1 MGEEKLVCRGS
12 GIMHKNNGFT
22 LIELIIVIVVLGIL
36 AVTAAPK
43 FLNIQK
49 DAEIGALQG
58 LKSALLSSGNI
69 VYAKALVEGAQDSPD
84 ETLPSGVR
92 VRYGY
97 PYATQ
102 TNLKQVV
109 DFTENDWK
117 VTGSAPEVTFTLES
131 QTSGLSNAEI
141 AANGICRLTY
151 RHPNR
156 GEKPTLTISDCN
168 T

>member
-1 MGEEKLVCRGS
+1 MN
-12 GIMHKNNGFT
+12 KNKGFT

-58 LKSALLSSGNI
+58 LKAALLSSSNI

-84 ETLPSGVR
+84 ETLPSGIR

-117 VTGSAPEVTFTLES
+117 ITGSAPEVS
-131 QTSGLSNAEI
+131 PQI
-141 AANGICRLTY
+141 I
-151 RHPNR
+151 
-156 GEKPTLTISDCN
+156 
-168 T
+168 

>member
-1 MGEEKLVCRGS
+1 MN
-12 GIMHKNNGFT
+12 KNKGFT

-49 DAEIGALQG
+49 DAEIGTLQG
-58 LKSALLSSGNI
+58 LKAALLSSANI

-84 ETLPSGVR
+84 ETLSSGIR

-109 DFTENDWK
+109 DFTELDWK
-117 VTGSAPEVTFTLES
+117 ITGSAPEVTFTLES
-131 QTSGLSNAEI
+131 QTSGFSNAQI
-141 AANGICRLTY
+141 AASGICRLTY

-156 GEKPTLTISDCN
+156 GEKPTVAISDCN